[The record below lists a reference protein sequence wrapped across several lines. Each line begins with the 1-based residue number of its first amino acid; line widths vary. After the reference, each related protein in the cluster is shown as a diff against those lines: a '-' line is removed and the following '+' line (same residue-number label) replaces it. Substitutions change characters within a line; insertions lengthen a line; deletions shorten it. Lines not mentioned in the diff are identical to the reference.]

1 MIGLLQTL
9 FAWIYKN
16 LNIRIEHK
24 NMQYDEEVLKK
35 YGYEAG
41 YTNFIVSKQNSS
53 SSHFMTG
60 SDTDLKHPR
69 MSLYGELAK

>member
-35 YGYEAG
+35 YRYEAG
-41 YTNFIVSKQNSS
+41 YTNFIVSNL
-53 SSHFMTG
+53 TL
-60 SDTDLKHPR
+60 T
-69 MSLYGELAK
+69 LYS